1 MLLTPPINEETG
13 SIVLD
18 QKQEAKDLM
27 IFVADGQSDIASISS
42 DDPPPLINE
51 KLLNMASLHL

>member
-1 MLLTPPINEETG
+1 MNEEASI

-18 QKQEAKDLM
+18 QKQEAKNNLM

-42 DDPPPLINE
+42 DDPPPLISE
-51 KLLNMASLHL
+51 KLQDMATLHL